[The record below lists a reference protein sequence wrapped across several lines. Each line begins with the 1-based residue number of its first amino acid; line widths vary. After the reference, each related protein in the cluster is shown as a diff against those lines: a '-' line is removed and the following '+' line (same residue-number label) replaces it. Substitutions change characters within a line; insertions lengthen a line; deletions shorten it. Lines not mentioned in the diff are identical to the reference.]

1 MKIICVGWNYPK
13 HNEEMNRVNLP
24 AEPTIF
30 LKPDSSLLR
39 DNKPFFIPRFS
50 NRIEHEIEIVVRID
64 KLGKNIEE
72 RFAHRY
78 YSHVALGVD
87 FTARDLQNKFK
98 ELGQPWEL
106 SKGFDNSAVISE
118 FVPISQLGTNI
129 NDINFELYKNN
140 SLVQK
145 GNTSQMIFSV
155 DKIIEF
161 VSKYFTLK
169 IGDLIY
175 TGTPNGVGTVAIN
188 DRLEGFIE
196 GNRLLDF
203 YVK

>member
-98 ELGQPWEL
+98 EMGQPWEL

-140 SLVQK
+140 SLVHK

>member
-1 MKIICVGWNYPK
+1 
-13 HNEEMNRVNLP
+13 MNRVNLP

-98 ELGQPWEL
+98 EMGQPWEL
-106 SKGFDNSAVISE
+106 S
-118 FVPISQLGTNI
+118 I

-175 TGTPNGVGTVAIN
+175 TGTPNGVGAVAIN

>member
-1 MKIICVGWNYPK
+1 MKRII
-13 HNEEMNRVNLP
+13 LP
-24 AEPTIF
+24 SEPTIF
-30 LKPDSSLLR
+30 LKPDSSLLK
-39 DNKPFFIPRFS
+39 DNKPFFIPCFS
-50 NRIEHEIEIVVRID
+50 NRIEHEIEVVVRID

-78 YSHVALGVD
+78 YSHIALGVD

-98 ELGQPWEL
+98 ESGQPWEL

-118 FVPISQLGTNI
+118 FVPVSELGNIQNIS
-129 NDINFELYKNN
+129 FELKKNGA
-140 SLVQK
+140 SVQK

-161 VSKYFTLK
+161 VSRYFTLK

-175 TGTPNGVGTVAIN
+175 TGTPEGVSPVAIN
-188 DRLEGFIE
+188 DHLEGYIE

>member
-118 FVPISQLGTNI
+118 FVPIAQLGTNI

>member
-98 ELGQPWEL
+98 EMGQPWEL

-118 FVPISQLGTNI
+118 FVPIAQLGTNI

>member
-98 ELGQPWEL
+98 EMGQPWEL

-175 TGTPNGVGTVAIN
+175 TGTPNGVGAVAIN

>member
-72 RFAHRY
+72 RFANRY

-98 ELGQPWEL
+98 EMGQPWEL

-118 FVPISQLGTNI
+118 FVPIAQLGKNI

>member
-98 ELGQPWEL
+98 EMGQPWEL

-118 FVPISQLGTNI
+118 FVPIAQLGANI

>member
-13 HNEEMNRVNLP
+13 HNEEMKRVNLP

-98 ELGQPWEL
+98 EMGQPWEL

>member
-98 ELGQPWEL
+98 EMGQPWEL

>member
-13 HNEEMNRVNLP
+13 HNEEMNRFNLP
-24 AEPTIF
+24 AEPIF

-50 NRIEHEIEIVVRID
+50 NQIEHEIEIVVRID

-78 YSHVALGVD
+78 YSHIALGVD

-98 ELGQPWEL
+98 DAGQPWEL

-118 FVPISQLGTNI
+118 FVPISEFGNI
-129 NDINFELYKNN
+129 NNINFELYKN
-140 SLVQK
+140 SALVQK
-145 GNTSQMIFSV
+145 GNTSQMLFSV

-175 TGTPNGVGTVAIN
+175 TGTPNGVGAVAIN
-188 DRLEGFIE
+188 DRLEGYIE

>member
-98 ELGQPWEL
+98 ESGQPWEL

-118 FVPISQLGTNI
+118 FVPIAQLGKNI
-129 NDINFELYKNN
+129 DDINFELYKNN

>member
-98 ELGQPWEL
+98 EMGQPWEL

-118 FVPISQLGTNI
+118 FVPIAQLGANI

-175 TGTPNGVGTVAIN
+175 TGTPNGVSAVAIN

>member
-98 ELGQPWEL
+98 EMGQPWEL

-118 FVPISQLGTNI
+118 FVPIAQLGKNI

-175 TGTPNGVGTVAIN
+175 TGTPNGVGAVAIN

>member
-13 HNEEMNRVNLP
+13 HNEEMNRFNLP

-50 NRIEHEIEIVVRID
+50 NQIEHEIEIVVRID

-78 YSHVALGVD
+78 YSHIALGVD
-87 FTARDLQNKFK
+87 FTARDLQNKYK
-98 ELGQPWEL
+98 DAGQPWEL

-118 FVPISQLGTNI
+118 FVPISEFGNI
-129 NDINFELYKNN
+129 NIINFELYKN
-140 SLVQK
+140 SALVQK
-145 GNTSQMIFSV
+145 GNTSQMLFSV

-175 TGTPNGVGTVAIN
+175 TGTPNGVGAVAIN
-188 DRLEGFIE
+188 DRLEGYIE

>member
-98 ELGQPWEL
+98 EMGQPWEL

-118 FVPISQLGTNI
+118 FVPIAQLGANI

-175 TGTPNGVGTVAIN
+175 TGTPNGVGAVAIN

>member
-1 MKIICVGWNYPK
+1 
-13 HNEEMNRVNLP
+13 MNRVNLP
-24 AEPTIF
+24 VEPTIF

-98 ELGQPWEL
+98 EMGQPWEL

-118 FVPISQLGTNI
+118 FVPIAQLGKNI

>member
-98 ELGQPWEL
+98 DSGQPWEL

-118 FVPISQLGTNI
+118 FVPIAQLGKNI

-175 TGTPNGVGTVAIN
+175 TGTPNGVGAVAIN

>member
-98 ELGQPWEL
+98 EMGQPWEL

-118 FVPISQLGTNI
+118 FVPIAQLGKNI

>member
-98 ELGQPWEL
+98 ESGQPWEL

-118 FVPISQLGTNI
+118 FVPIAQLGKNI

-175 TGTPNGVGTVAIN
+175 TGTPNGVGAVAIN

>member
-118 FVPISQLGTNI
+118 FVPIAQLGKNI

>member
-98 ELGQPWEL
+98 EMGQPWEL

-118 FVPISQLGTNI
+118 FVPIAQLGKNI

-175 TGTPNGVGTVAIN
+175 TGTPNGVSAVAIN